1 MQFQKKK
8 STSHRWFGR
17 GIGRS
22 IAGSLVEYGNRVVVV
37 DNKDV
42 PDDIALEGDKTFFI
56 KSDLSNP
63 DNCKEVVK
71 SALEHF
77 RGIDIL
83 INNAGFQFVSPL
95 EQSP

>member
-1 MQFQKKK
+1 ME
-8 STSHRWFGR
+8 
-17 GIGRS
+17 I
-22 IAGSLVEYGNRVVVV
+22 RVVVV
-37 DNKDV
+37 DEKDV

-77 RGIDIL
+77 RDIDIL
-83 INNAGFQFVSPL
+83 INNAGFQIVSSL
-95 EQSP
+95 EQFPEDVFKNVMNFMVVTPFILSKMVFP

>member
-1 MQFQKKK
+1 ME
-8 STSHRWFGR
+8 
-17 GIGRS
+17 I
-22 IAGSLVEYGNRVVVV
+22 RVVVV
-37 DNKDV
+37 DEKDV

-83 INNAGFQFVSPL
+83 INNAGFQIVSSL
-95 EQSP
+95 EQFPEDVFKNVMNFMVVTPFILSKMVFP

>member
-1 MQFQKKK
+1 M
-8 STSHRWFGR
+8 
-17 GIGRS
+17 I
-22 IAGSLVEYGNRVVVV
+22 EYGNRVVVV

-71 SALEHF
+71 SALEYF

-83 INNAGFQFVSPL
+83 INSAGFQTVSSPEQFPEDVFKNMMNLMAVTPL
-95 EQSP
+95 ILSKMVFP

>member
-1 MQFQKKK
+1 M
-8 STSHRWFGR
+8 
-17 GIGRS
+17 
-22 IAGSLVEYGNRVVVV
+22 VENGNRVVVV

-42 PDDIALEGDKTFFI
+42 PDHIALEGDKTFFI

-95 EQSP
+95 EQFP

>member
-1 MQFQKKK
+1 ME
-8 STSHRWFGR
+8 
-17 GIGRS
+17 I
-22 IAGSLVEYGNRVVVV
+22 RVVVV
-37 DNKDV
+37 DEKDV
-42 PDDIALEGDKTFFI
+42 PVDIALEGDKTFFI

-83 INNAGFQFVSPL
+83 INNAGFQIVSSL
-95 EQSP
+95 EQFPEDVFKNVMNFMVVTPFILSKMVFP